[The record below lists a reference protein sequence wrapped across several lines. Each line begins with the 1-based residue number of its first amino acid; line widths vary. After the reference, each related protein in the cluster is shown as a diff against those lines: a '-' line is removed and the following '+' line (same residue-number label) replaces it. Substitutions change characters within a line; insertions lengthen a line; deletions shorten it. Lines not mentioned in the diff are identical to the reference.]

1 MVLKLRSLLAGP
13 MRKMVGPPPST
24 SETEAAFRW
33 AGTDADGSL
42 SLSAFLAA
50 QVVSR
55 ELNAQWEGRQAC
67 ESRRLVEQR
76 RGRHTAASR
85 SKAVTKAELALEQQL
100 AREAQLPS
108 QWPAEQRRPS
118 PLPSSDGRCGRREK
132 GTFGFGSASHSTP
145 TFSFNPVLRSA
156 DM

>member
-13 MRKMVGPPPST
+13 MRNMVGPPPST
-24 SETEAAFRW
+24 SETAAAFRW

-67 ESRRLVEQR
+67 EGRRLVEQR

-85 SKAVTKAELALEQQL
+85 SKAVTKAELALAQQL

-118 PLPSSDGRCGRREK
+118 PLSNDGRREK

-156 DM
+156 GM

>member
-24 SETEAAFRW
+24 SETAAAFRW

-50 QVVSR
+50 QAVSR

-67 ESRRLVEQR
+67 EGRRLVEQR

-118 PLPSSDGRCGRREK
+118 PLPRTPGQGK
-132 GTFGFGSASHSTP
+132 G
-145 TFSFNPVLRSA
+145 
-156 DM
+156 

>member
-67 ESRRLVEQR
+67 RFRCACPECGHESAPTRRLCRLRCAINLTHTPIGALGDGDPR
-76 RGRHTAASR
+76 RATQTRAA
-85 SKAVTKAELALEQQL
+85 LATT
-100 AREAQLPS
+100 
-108 QWPAEQRRPS
+108 RR
-118 PLPSSDGRCGRREK
+118 
-132 GTFGFGSASHSTP
+132 T
-145 TFSFNPVLRSA
+145 N
-156 DM
+156 

>member
-67 ESRRLVEQR
+67 EGRRLVEQR

-118 PLPSSDGRCGRREK
+118 PLPSSDGRREK
-132 GTFGFGSASHSTP
+132 GSFGFGSASHSTP

-156 DM
+156 GM